1 MPMKKVIPSVA
12 WKGCALLLL
21 LLMELACHFSQAQPA
36 KHEEGQA
43 TKSDS
48 LAGKKFSVTEQ
59 PNFSYAQFPRQRAV
73 YLFGERLPFEDD
85 EVFERF
91 EREYIY
97 NINDRAQ
104 MIMYIKRA
112 GRFFPYIEQRLRAD
126 SIPDDFKYL
135 AVAESRLMDLRSPA
149 GAAGIWQLMP
159 AVAQSYGL
167 IVNSTVDERYNL
179 EKATTAAICYLKDA
193 YKKFGN
199 WIMVAAAYN
208 MGMSGA
214 KDEQDYQAEKDY
226 FNLYLNRETAR
237 YVFRIAAIKEIME
250 NKEYYGFGDVVP
262 YKPLETKAVEV
273 KKEIPNLALWA
284 KQQGTSLKMVKYLNP
299 WIRGRSVHAPP
310 AKTKSFTIL
319 IPKDANPLPE
329 IDSYTYA
336 MDKENAENKA
346 KGFYIVREGDTL
358 ESIANQCGLEVSELR
373 VLNKLKDGETIR
385 VGQQL
390 RIAP

>member
-1 MPMKKVIPSVA
+1 MQLKVKYVVIQSVVYLSA
-12 WKGCALLLL
+12 MLISLSSCR
-21 LLMELACHFSQAQPA
+21 FSQAQPSTSEHPA
-36 KHEEGQA
+36 Q
-43 TKSDS
+43 DS
-48 LAGKKFSVTEQ
+48 LKQQKFSVTEQ
-59 PNFSYAQFPRQRAV
+59 PQFSYAQFPQDRAV

-112 GRFFPYIEQRLRAD
+112 GRFFPYIEARLKAD
-126 SIPDDFKYL
+126 SLPDDFKYL

-149 GAAGIWQLMP
+149 GAAGIWQIMP
-159 AVAQSYGL
+159 DVARSYGL
-167 IVNSTVDERYNL
+167 VVNSIVDERYNL
-179 EKATTAAICYLKDA
+179 EKATSVAIRYLKEA

-199 WIMVAAAYN
+199 WIMAAASYN

-226 FNLYLNRETAR
+226 FKLYLNRETAR
-237 YVFRIAAIKEIME
+237 YIFRIAAIKEIME
-250 NKEYYGFGDVVP
+250 NKERYGFGDVIP
-262 YKPLETKAVEV
+262 YKPIETKAVEV
-273 KKEIPNLALWA
+273 KKEIANLGLWA

-299 WIRGRSVHAPP
+299 WIRSRFVHAPP
-310 AKTKSFTIL
+310 AQTKVFTIL
-319 IPKDANPLPE
+319 LPKDNTTDAPLAP
-329 IDSYTYA
+329 YA
-336 MDKENAENKA
+336 YKMDKEKLANTAQ
-346 KGFYIVREGDTL
+346 GFYIVREGDTL
-358 ESIANQCGLEVSELR
+358 ESIANQCGLEVNEIRL
-373 VLNKLKDGETIR
+373 LNKLKDGQTIQ

>member
-1 MPMKKVIPSVA
+1 MLISLSS
-12 WKGCALLLL
+12 CR
-21 LLMELACHFSQAQPA
+21 FSQAQPSTSERPA
-36 KHEEGQA
+36 Q
-43 TKSDS
+43 DS
-48 LAGKKFSVTEQ
+48 LKQQKFSATEQ
-59 PNFSYAQFPRQRAV
+59 PQFSYAQFPRDRAV

-112 GRFFPYIEQRLRAD
+112 GRFLPYIEARLKAD
-126 SIPDDFKYL
+126 SLPDDFKYL

-149 GAAGIWQLMP
+149 GAAGIWQIMP
-159 AVAQSYGL
+159 DVARSYGL
-167 IVNSTVDERYNL
+167 VVNSIVDERYNL
-179 EKATTAAICYLKDA
+179 EKATSVAIRYLKEA

-199 WIMVAAAYN
+199 WIMAAASYN

-237 YVFRIAAIKEIME
+237 YIFRIAAIKEIME
-250 NKEYYGFGDVVP
+250 NKERYGFGDVVP
-262 YKPLETKAVEV
+262 YKPVETKAVEV
-273 KKEIPNLALWA
+273 KKEIANLGLWA

-299 WIRGRSVHAPP
+299 WIRSRSVHAPP
-310 AKTKSFTIL
+310 AHTKVFTIL
-319 IPKDANPLPE
+319 LPKDASTGAALE
-329 IDSYTYA
+329 SYAYK
-336 MDKENAENKA
+336 MDKENVANTA
-346 KGFYIVREGDTL
+346 QGFYIVREGDTL
-358 ESIANQCGLEVSELR
+358 ESIANRCGLEVNEIRL
-373 VLNKLKDGETIR
+373 LNKLKDGETIQ
-385 VGQQL
+385 VGQHL

>member
-1 MPMKKVIPSVA
+1 MQLKRARGAFAQAVA
-12 WKGCALLLL
+12 WLCAA
-21 LLMELACHFSQAQPA
+21 LMTASGCHFSQAQPA
-36 KHEEGQA
+36 SSERAKP
-43 TKSDS
+43 DS
-48 LAGKKFSVTEQ
+48 LAEKKFSATEQ
-59 PNFSYAQFPRQRAV
+59 PSFSYAQFPRERAV

-112 GRFFPYIEQRLRAD
+112 GRFFPYIEERLKAD
-126 SIPDDFKYL
+126 SLPDDFKYL

-149 GAAGIWQLMP
+149 GAAGIWQIMP

-167 IVNSTVDERYNL
+167 VVNATVDERYNL
-179 EKATTAAICYLKDA
+179 EKATTVAIRYLKEA

-199 WIMVAAAYN
+199 WTMAAASYN
-208 MGMSGA
+208 MGMFGA

-250 NKEYYGFGDVVP
+250 NKDRYGFGDVVP
-262 YKPLETKAVEV
+262 YKPLETKAIEV

-284 KQQGTSLKMVKYLNP
+284 KQQGTSLRMVKYLNP
-299 WIRGRSVHAPP
+299 WIRTRSVHAPP
-310 AKTKSFTIL
+310 AKTKSFAIL
-319 IPKDANPLPE
+319 VPKDATPGASSEP
-329 IDSYTYA
+329 YAYA
-336 MDKENAENKA
+336 MDKENVANKA
-346 KGFYIVREGDTL
+346 QGFYVVREGDTL
-358 ESIANQCGLEVSELR
+358 ESIANQCGLDISEIR
-373 VLNKLKDGETIR
+373 VLNKLKDGETIQ
-385 VGQQL
+385 VGQRL